1 MAPWPELENAQPT
14 SEKHTVKADGDQSAK
29 PEKGKETEKG
39 KCPPPALGW
48 PPLGRP
54 QETQAWFLI
63 PHGLS
68 LLVWADDTGAPITKI
83 ELVPSHS
90 TAALIEEPT
99 EVEDPWDLPEL
110 KDTGIKWSGK

>member
-14 SEKHTVKADGDQSAK
+14 SEKYTVKADGEQSAK
-29 PEKGKETEKG
+29 PEKGKETEK
-39 KCPPPALGW
+39 
-48 PPLGRP
+48 
-54 QETQAWFLI
+54 
-63 PHGLS
+63 
-68 LLVWADDTGAPITKI
+68 DDTGAPITKI

-110 KDTGIKWSGK
+110 QDTGIKWSGK

>member
-1 MAPWPELENAQPT
+1 MTSLPSLRKARRLKKVSAPLQPW
-14 SEKHTVKADGDQSAK
+14 AG
-29 PEKGKETEKG
+29 
-39 KCPPPALGW
+39 
-48 PPLGRP
+48 PLGKAAGDP
-54 QETQAWFLI
+54 GLV
-63 PHGLS
+63 PHSSWPS